1 MEIHVRTTLVEK
13 MHKIF
18 ILRSSVLLSVI
29 FIITLTAQVLQ
40 AQEPVEVKRS
50 EEKVVI
56 GGDVFYIH
64 TVQKGQTLFSIS
76 RAYGV
81 TEQDIAAANPNVVLE
96 VIKPGQVLKIPVV
109 TKAPELSE
117 NYFGLSKKDF
127 IYHKVKSKETVYSL
141 TRKYNISKEIL
152 YKFNPGTESGLQ
164 ADQEIRI
171 PKKRVLS
178 KIEKLLPE
186 QDDRFIYYELKP
198 KDTLYSLSQKYGV
211 SVADIINSNEELR
224 WGPKS
229 GQIIRIPKKPLALL
243 DSLQLVRLDSLK
255 LDSLKSAF
263 RYSAKQ
269 CDSISQFFKKST
281 INVAVLLPFFSDYYE
296 QMPKPEY
303 GEDPDTTQPVE
314 PVYAQD
320 INKGRNILE
329 FYEGAL
335 IAVDSLKKTGLNI
348 NLMVFDTKRDTNV
361 VQQILSG
368 FEYVKPDLMI
378 GPVYPEE
385 LKIAANFALENK
397 ITIISP
403 LSSSNVALEHNPYI
417 YKVMPSMDDEL
428 YLSSEYLAQFYQ
440 QNIVLL
446 HNEDTLGMK
455 KIDKFRKD
463 LFSHFSKDSTMNE
476 AVYKEVL
483 YNDTINN
490 NLEQSLAPNRKNVV
504 IVVSNDEAY
513 VSDVL
518 TNLNT
523 DLKHYNITVI
533 GLPSWQNFQKIKM
546 EYFHDLEVTLYTP
559 FYVDYSDTLTKKI
572 IRKFRKLY
580 RYEPYRKTSR
590 GYIYGFLGYDVAWY
604 FMRAVELYGSSCTN
618 CIGNF
623 HPHMLLSKYNYTTSD
638 YDYGHEN
645 TSISFIQYQKNFK
658 ITKLNYRF
666 KFTPDQLRIS
676 EKRDTIPISPPP
688 PAGEMELP

>member
-1 MEIHVRTTLVEK
+1 MIIHIRSTLVEK

-18 ILRSSVLLSVI
+18 IFRSSAFLAAIFLLLLSS
-29 FIITLTAQVLQ
+29 QVLK

-56 GGDVFYIH
+56 GGEVYYIH
-64 TVQKGQTLFSIS
+64 IVQKGQTLFSIS

-127 IYHKVKSKETVYSL
+127 IYHKVRAKETVYSL

-152 YKFNPGTESGLQ
+152 YKFNPDAENGLQ
-164 ADQEIRI
+164 IDQEIKI

-186 QDDRFIYYELKP
+186 QDDRYIYYELKP

-211 SVADIINSNEELR
+211 SVADIVNSNEELR
-224 WGPKS
+224 WGPKA
-229 GQIIRIPKKPLALL
+229 GQIIRIPRMPSALQDSLRLVQL
-243 DSLQLVRLDSLK
+243 DSLRV
-255 LDSLKSAF
+255 DSLKSAF
-263 RYSAKQ
+263 RFSEQQ
-269 CDSISQFFKKST
+269 CDSITRFFNKRT
-281 INVAVLLPFFSDYYE
+281 INVAIMLPFFSDYYE
-296 QMPKPEY
+296 QMPKPEP
-303 GEDPDTTQPVE
+303 GEEVDTTQPME

-320 INKGRNILE
+320 INRGRNMLE

-348 NLMVFDTKRDTNV
+348 NLMVYDTKRDTNV
-361 VQQILSG
+361 VKQILNG

-385 LKIAANFALENK
+385 LNVAAKWALENK
-397 ITIISP
+397 INIISP
-403 LSSSNVALEHNPYI
+403 LSSSNDAMKNNTYV
-417 YKVMPSMDDEL
+417 YKVMPSLDDEL
-428 YLSSEYLAQFYQ
+428 HLFSEYLAQFYR
-440 QNIVLL
+440 QNIILL
-446 HNEDTLGMK
+446 HNEDSLGMK
-455 KIDKFRKD
+455 KIEQFRND
-463 LFSHFSKDSTMNE
+463 LFAHFSEDSTLNE
-476 AVYKEVL
+476 SVYKEVR
-483 YNDTINN
+483 YNDTLSV
-490 NLEQSLAPNRKNVV
+490 NLLQSLTTDRKNVV

-523 DLKHYNITVI
+523 DLKHYEINVI

-559 FYVDYSDTLTKKI
+559 FYVNYSDTLTEKI
-572 IRKFRKLY
+572 IHKFRKLY
-580 RYEPYRKTSR
+580 NYEPYRTTSR
-590 GYIYGFLGYDVAWY
+590 GYTYGFLGYDVAWY
-604 FMRAVELYGSSCTN
+604 FMRATELYGTSCTN
-618 CIGNF
+618 CIGYF
-623 HPHMLLSKYNYTTSD
+623 HPHMLLSKYDYTTND
-638 YDYGHEN
+638 FNYGHEN
-645 TSISFIQYQKNFK
+645 TSISLIQYQKDFK

-666 KFTPDQLRIS
+666 KLSSDQLRTS
-676 EKRDTIPISPPP
+676 EKKKIIQEKPS
-688 PAGEMELP
+688 GETEQQP